1 MNTINRVDGDRGRR
15 RRLELILSA
24 VLTVLIFLASVATAQ
39 VGTITIGGGNV
50 TLNITTGAAGS
61 QPVADVDATRTLRYW
76 RKAAI
81 AKVTVRSTCP
91 TQAFTLK
98 VLATG
103 VVRGVAAPEVTLTDG
118 MLAVD
123 FITSIP
129 SAAGWTSS
137 TITLQYTASATFA
150 QGNSAELG
158 NDVHT
163 VTYTLQV
170 Q

>member
-1 MNTINRVDGDRGRR
+1 M
-15 RRLELILSA
+15 RLELILSA
-24 VLTVLIFLASVATAQ
+24 LLTILLVSVATAQ
-39 VGTITIGGGNV
+39 VGTIRINGGNL
-50 TLNITTGAAGS
+50 TMNITTGAAGS
-61 QPVADVDATRTLRYW
+61 QPVADVDVTRTLQYW

-81 AKVTVRSTCP
+81 AKVTVRTSCP
-91 TQAFTLK
+91 TQAFTLR

-103 VVRGVAAPEVTLTDG
+103 VVQGVAAPQVTLTDG

-129 SAAGWTSS
+129 SAGTWTSS

-158 NDVHT
+158 NDVHA

>member
-1 MNTINRVDGDRGRR
+1 MDTIKRVDGNRGRR
-15 RRLELILSA
+15 GLELILSA
-24 VLTVLIFLASVATAQ
+24 VLTMLVFLVSEATAQ
-39 VGTITIGGGNV
+39 NGTITIPNGNI
-50 TLNITTGAAGS
+50 TMNITTGAAGS
-61 QPVADVDATRTLRYW
+61 QPVADIDVTGTLRYW

-81 AKVTVRSTCP
+81 AKVTVGTSCP

-103 VVRGVAAPEVTLTDG
+103 VVRGVAAPQVTLTDG

-129 SAAGWTSS
+129 SAAGWTSA

-163 VTYTLQV
+163 ITYTLQV

>member
-1 MNTINRVDGDRGRR
+1 MNYIKLIGSCLRRGERI
-15 RRLELILSA
+15 ELLFIAIPMMVMFPTFEAGAQTGIIL
-24 VLTVLIFLASVATAQ
+24 LA
-39 VGTITIGGGNV
+39 GGNP
-50 TLNITTGAAGS
+50 TMNITTGAAGAE
-61 QPVADVDATRTLRYW
+61 PVAVTNTVTTLVYW
-76 RKAAI
+76 KKAAI
-81 AKVTVRSTCP
+81 AKVTVQTACAAQS
-91 TQAFTLK
+91 FTLK

-103 VVRGVAAPEVTLTDG
+103 VVQGVAAPEATLVNG
-118 MLAVD
+118 MAAVD

-129 SAAGWTSS
+129 STGKWASS
-137 TITLQYTASATFA
+137 TITLRYTASATFA

>member
-1 MNTINRVDGDRGRR
+1 MNTINRVDGDRGGRI
-15 RRLELILSA
+15 RLELILSA
-24 VLTVLIFLASVATAQ
+24 FLTILLVSEATAQ
-39 VGTITIGGGNV
+39 VGTIRILGGNV

-61 QPVADVDATRTLRYW
+61 EPLADVDVTGSLQYW
-76 RKAAI
+76 RKAAD
-81 AKVTVRSTCP
+81 AKVTVGTSCP

-129 SAAGWTSS
+129 SAAGWTSA

>member
-1 MNTINRVDGDRGRR
+1 MDTIKRVDGNRGR

-24 VLTVLIFLASVATAQ
+24 FLTILLVSEATAQ
-39 VGTITIGGGNV
+39 VGTIRINGGNL
-50 TLNITTGAAGS
+50 TMNITTGAAGS
-61 QPVADVDATRTLRYW
+61 QPVADVDVTRTLQYW

-81 AKVTVRSTCP
+81 AKVTVRTSCP
-91 TQAFTLK
+91 TQAFTLN

-103 VVRGVAAPEVTLTDG
+103 VVRGVAAPQVTLTDG

-129 SAAGWTSS
+129 SAAGWTSA

-150 QGNSAELG
+150 QGNSAEEG

>member
-1 MNTINRVDGDRGRR
+1 MNIIKRVDGDRGRR
-15 RRLELILSA
+15 IRLELILS
-24 VLTVLIFLASVATAQ
+24 VFLTILLASEATAQ
-39 VGTITIGGGNV
+39 TGTITLGGTNP
-50 TLNITTGAAGS
+50 TMNITTGAAGS
-61 QPVADVDATRTLRYW
+61 EPVAVINTTKTLRYW

-81 AKVTVRSTCP
+81 AKVTVLTSCAG
-91 TQAFTLK
+91 QSFTLK

-103 VVRGVAAPEVTLTDG
+103 VARGVAAPQVTLLDG
-118 MLAVD
+118 ALAVD

-129 SAAGWTSS
+129 SAAGWTSA

-150 QGNSAELG
+150 QGNSLELG